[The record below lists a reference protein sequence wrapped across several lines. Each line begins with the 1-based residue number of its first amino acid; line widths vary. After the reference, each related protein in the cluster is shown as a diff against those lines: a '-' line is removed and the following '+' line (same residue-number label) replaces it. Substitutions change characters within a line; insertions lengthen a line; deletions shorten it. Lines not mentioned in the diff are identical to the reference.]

1 LQKDI
6 PPAACATEEN
16 NKAAPGVTSTGGV
29 IEGRS
34 LGGPSAL
41 SLHQNRK
48 AENPVKRVFLYVRVS
63 TEEQAI
69 HGLSIEAQTIA
80 LETWAKANGHKV
92 VGIYTDA
99 GVSARKPASKRQ
111 ELQRLLGDVR
121 AGKGE
126 LIVFTKLDRWFRNIA
141 EYYKVQ
147 EVLEKY
153 HVDWRTIHEDYDT
166 STASGRL
173 KINIMLSVAQDEAD
187 RASERIKAINEM
199 KRQKREPLTG
209 DCMPGY
215 KIEGKKYVKDPALEA
230 AVNGFFRTYLA
241 RGSISAAMDEAGR
254 LGLKLQ
260 YHRAHKMLD
269 STAYYGRYF
278 DADGMTPPYITKE
291 EFEEIQSMRRRV
303 VRKSP
308 KNRIYIFSG
317 LIVCGECGGRMGG
330 RVNTNQESYYYNCS
344 AHYLRTA
351 ECSNRINLGQKKIE
365 AFLLETIREEM
376 DQQKA
381 ALNAVPHQKQRDY
394 KAEIAA
400 LRGKID
406 RLKDLYVN
414 DLITLEQCKAD
425 QRIYQDKIE
434 LLEKESSEQKVPNFK
449 TADRLLASGWE
460 VVYKSL
466 KSEQKQEF
474 WRILLKEI
482 RIYPDR
488 HIEFD
493 LRL

>member
-1 LQKDI
+1 MKSEKSMFSV
-6 PPAACATEEN
+6 PRAA
-16 NKAAPGVTSTGGV
+16 
-29 IEGRS
+29 
-34 LGGPSAL
+34 
-41 SLHQNRK
+41 
-48 AENPVKRVFLYVRVS
+48 LYIRVS
-63 TEEQAI
+63 TEEQAV

>member
-1 LQKDI
+1 M
-6 PPAACATEEN
+6 
-16 NKAAPGVTSTGGV
+16 
-29 IEGRS
+29 
-34 LGGPSAL
+34 
-41 SLHQNRK
+41 
-48 AENPVKRVFLYVRVS
+48 KRVFLYVRVS
-63 TEEQAI
+63 TEEQAL

-80 LETWAKANGHKV
+80 LETWAKDNGHKI

-376 DQQKA
+376 DRQKA

-488 HIEFD
+488 HIEYD

>member
-1 LQKDI
+1 MSQKER
-6 PPAACATEEN
+6 CA
-16 NKAAPGVTSTGGV
+16 
-29 IEGRS
+29 I
-34 LGGPSAL
+34 
-41 SLHQNRK
+41 
-48 AENPVKRVFLYVRVS
+48 YIRVS
-63 TEEQAI
+63 TAEQQM
-69 HGLSIEAQTIA
+69 HGKSLQAQKEFLTNYAAEHGMQIVDTYA
-80 LETWAKANGHKV
+80 DEGKT
-92 VGIYTDA
+92 
-99 GVSARKPASKRQ
+99 ARKELKKRR
-111 ELQRLLGDVR
+111 EIHRLITDVKNAR
-121 AGKGE
+121 IDVILFWKM
-126 LIVFTKLDRWFRNIA
+126 DRWFRNIA

>member
-1 LQKDI
+1 M
-6 PPAACATEEN
+6 
-16 NKAAPGVTSTGGV
+16 
-29 IEGRS
+29 
-34 LGGPSAL
+34 
-41 SLHQNRK
+41 
-48 AENPVKRVFLYVRVS
+48 KRVFLYVRVS

-482 RIYPDR
+482 QISPDR